1 MDFSERLRRLNDAIE
16 RGDVIRGSW
25 TSEHG
30 GRKLACLLATLA
42 PEVVE
47 QVAVAGDVRAC
58 PADVMPTWFAHLV
71 PWIDDSGTE
80 AAWRGNINRF
90 AALLAYPGYRR
101 LDWAAFRER
110 VLDACVAE
118 AESYRD
124 RSPAGAYGADY
135 VAGQRRDLNIPPD
148 HVPMLTATAAA
159 AAAWQLGRTIGD
171 ADRLSQEAAD
181 RIIAKI
187 LDALQLGCEEA
198 VR

>member
-16 RGDVIRGSW
+16 RGEVIRNQW

-42 PEVVE
+42 PEVLGPSYGGS
-47 QVAVAGDVRAC
+47 ADNC
-58 PADVMPTWFAHLV
+58 PADVMPTWFAHFV
-71 PWIDDSGTE
+71 PWIDDAGTE
-80 AAWRGNINRF
+80 AAWRGNIERF
-90 AALLAYPGYRR
+90 AALLAYPGYQH
-101 LDWAAFRER
+101 LDWDAFRER

-118 AESYRD
+118 AELHRD
-124 RSPAGAYGADY
+124 KSPVGAVGADHT
-135 VAGQRRDLNIPPD
+135 ADIRRGYYYHEE
-148 HVPMLTATAAA
+148 HVPLRTAFAAA
-159 AAAWQLGRTIGD
+159 GTAWQFGWNSED
-171 ADRLSQEAAD
+171 ADRLSAEAAD

>member
-16 RGDVIRGSW
+16 RGEVIRSLW

-47 QVAVAGDVRAC
+47 GAAAGDVTKC

-71 PWIDDSGTE
+71 PWIDDAGTE
-80 AAWRGNINRF
+80 GAWRGNVDRF

-101 LDWAAFRER
+101 LDWPAFRER

-118 AESYRD
+118 AELHRD
-124 RSPAGAYGADY
+124 KSPVGAVGADHT
-135 VAGQRRDLNIPPD
+135 ADIRRGYYYHEE
-148 HVPMLTATAAA
+148 HVPLRTAFAAA
-159 AAAWQLGRTIGD
+159 GTAWQFGWNSED
-171 ADRLSQEAAD
+171 ADRLSAEAAD

-187 LDALQLGCEEA
+187 LNALQFGCEEA